1 MMKIVRKY
9 KSEIINPR
17 VSKNNNGKKK
27 KKMILSKCG
36 ICGSNQDW
44 LKNKKQKEY

>member
-9 KSEIINPR
+9 KSESINPR
-17 VSKNNNGKKK
+17 VSKTNNGKK

-36 ICGSNQDW
+36 ICGSNQD
-44 LKNKKQKEY
+44 